1 MKNSSVEYQNRG
13 KNKGVLFMIFISLIT
28 IMIAAFIIYKFHY
41 DTNATIVVVI
51 VTLVIIGFSW
61 YFSST
66 EEGKRTIKDFTSNV
80 SGGIPRQVKV
90 YDFNGKLIEEYEGTF
105 DIETNHDNYLLFDD
119 ESGLRHLPQEPLLL
133 MSWSSNICC

>member
-1 MKNSSVEYQNRG
+1 
-13 KNKGVLFMIFISLIT
+13 MIFIILTT

-80 SGGIPRQVKV
+80 SEKIHRQIKV
-90 YDFNGKLIEEYEGTF
+90 YGMNGELIQEYEGTF
-105 DIETNHDNYLLFDD
+105 DNYIETTHYLLFDE
-119 ESGLRHLPQEPLLL
+119 ESGLRHIIYFTAGIVVVDELKQ
-133 MSWSSNICC
+133 

>member
-13 KNKGVLFMIFISLIT
+13 KNKGVLFMIFIILIT

-90 YDFNGKLIEEYEGTF
+90 YDFSGKLIEEYEGTF

-119 ESGLRHLPQEPLLL
+119 ESGLRHIIYFTTGTVIIDELEQ
-133 MSWSSNICC
+133 

>member
-1 MKNSSVEYQNRG
+1 MEGSIKRKVVFKEVSAMS
-13 KNKGVLFMIFISLIT
+13 FIIFIIIT
-28 IMIAAFIIYKFHY
+28 VMIVAVMIYKLH
-41 DTNATIVVVI
+41 N
-51 VTLVIIGFSW
+51 L

-66 EEGKRTIKDFTSNV
+66 KEGKRADFTSNV

-119 ESGLRHLPQEPLLL
+119 ESGLRHIIYFTTGTVIIDELEQ
-133 MSWSSNICC
+133 